1 MKKNI
6 FVIGMND
13 LNKERLGRLR
23 GAEDIEFHGL
33 LDSATVFETQVFDM
47 PAMVARAERTL
58 DDFLEGGG
66 TVDAIIGYADFPVST
81 MIPLLAAKYDTI
93 STSLESLLKC
103 EHKFWSRSVQREVV
117 PDNIPTFTAFDPF
130 DDDALVAIGKAGLAF
145 PFFVKPI
152 KSSGSWLGF
161 RIDNPED
168 FDFAIERFREEI
180 GLISEPFGFVLDQ
193 ADLPEEIRAVP
204 AGWCMAEQVIGGRQ
218 CTVEGYVHEGEVVP
232 YGVVDSIR
240 YPQVLSFYYYMYPSK
255 LPPRI
260 QEKMYDLTRKIMTHT
275 GFDNCCFNVEF
286 FWDEVQ
292 DHVWLLETNTRLAQS
307 HCDLFEKVDG
317 ISHQQVAVDIAL
329 GRHPEMPVGEGDYG
343 VAGEFFY
350 RVFFR
355 DAAVA
360 SVPTDDEIAAA
371 TARVPGSSV
380 IPQVSEGMRLSELP
394 EQDAY
399 SFAVAHVWLGAK
411 TQSSLLWNYERV
423 LKGLNFEFTD
433 IVE

>member
-1 MKKNI
+1 
-6 FVIGMND
+6 
-13 LNKERLGRLR
+13 
-23 GAEDIEFHGL
+23 
-33 LDSATVFETQVFDM
+33 
-47 PAMVARAERTL
+47 
-58 DDFLEGGG
+58 
-66 TVDAIIGYADFPVST
+66 
-81 MIPLLAAKYDTI
+81 
-93 STSLESLLKC
+93 
-103 EHKFWSRSVQREVV
+103 
-117 PDNIPTFTAFDPF
+117 
-130 DDDALVAIGKAGLAF
+130 
-145 PFFVKPI
+145 
-152 KSSGSWLGF
+152 
-161 RIDNPED
+161 
-168 FDFAIERFREEI
+168 
-180 GLISEPFGFVLDQ
+180 
-193 ADLPEEIRAVP
+193 
-204 AGWCMAEQVIGGRQ
+204 
-218 CTVEGYVHEGEVVP
+218 
-232 YGVVDSIR
+232 
-240 YPQVLSFYYYMYPSK
+240 
-255 LPPRI
+255 
-260 QEKMYDLTRKIMTHT
+260 MTHT